1 MPFKRKE
8 LLKHSIFLI
17 KSYENKIS
25 EQFFFDKKK
34 NDARILTL
42 KGFYFD
48 SDPPEKV
55 DR

>member
-1 MPFKRKE
+1 MRT
-8 LLKHSIFLI
+8 
-17 KSYENKIS
+17 KSVSNFS
-25 EQFFFDKKK
+25 LTKKK